1 MSRDYQRIQG
11 NRWVLPRN
19 LYRQTLF
26 AIRDYPRIKEEYE
39 DLLQGSPADMD
50 GQPKG
55 NNVGDPTAVTAVKA
69 KSYITRLKP

>member
-1 MSRDYQRIQG
+1 MG
-11 NRWVLPRN
+11 TLPRN

-55 NNVGDPTAVTAVKA
+55 NNVGDRD
-69 KSYITRLKP
+69 SCYSC